1 MPEGERTL
9 IASNRRARHDYE
21 IVDTLEAGI
30 ALLGPE
36 VKSLRAGRA
45 NIGDAYASIRK
56 GEMFLQSLH
65 ISPYEPARLDNAEP
79 LRERKLL
86 VHRRQIERLKT
97 RVQERG
103 FTLIPLSLYFKDG
116 RAKVELA
123 LVRGKRLYDKR
134 HAIRDREGKREAQ
147 RSLRRN
153 ARRG

>member
-86 VHRRQIERLKT
+86 VHRRQIERLKNSCA
-97 RVQERG
+97 G
-103 FTLIPLSLYFKDG
+103 
-116 RAKVELA
+116 A
-123 LVRGKRLYDKR
+123 RLYADS
-134 HAIRDREGKREAQ
+134 AESLFQ
-147 RSLRRN
+147 RRPRQGRVGSGSGQAPL
-153 ARRG
+153 

>member
-1 MPEGERTL
+1 M
-9 IASNRRARHDYE
+9 
-21 IVDTLEAGI
+21 
-30 ALLGPE
+30 
-36 VKSLRAGRA
+36 KSLRAGRA

-134 HAIRDREGKREAQ
+134 QAIRDREGKREAQ
-147 RSLRRN
+147 RSLRRD